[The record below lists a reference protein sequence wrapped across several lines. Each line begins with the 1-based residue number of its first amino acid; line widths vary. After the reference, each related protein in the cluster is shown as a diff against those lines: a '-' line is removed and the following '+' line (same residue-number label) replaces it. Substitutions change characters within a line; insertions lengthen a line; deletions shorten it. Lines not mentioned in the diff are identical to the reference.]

1 MKKAI
6 LLAAAIMSVSFTS
19 VADDF
24 VIATGSE
31 GGGYERLGHTI
42 ANSIGKQARKEDVRF
57 DFEILN
63 TNGSMENIELFNSGD
78 AQAAIVQ
85 ADALNIKT
93 PTASYKAKGAHIEK
107 VWWLYNI
114 KNKKSDIEDIEG
126 DKKIRMVLI
135 DDSGAVVTMQSFV
148 AEDDG
153 YQVNFDSALYADD
166 FYDAADMVCEGKADG
181 KKIAG
186 LLYVGKSIPAEIA
199 QDFKGCV
206 GIGEATD
213 SDFND
218 AKDVNNEP
226 LYTNCTIE
234 RNQLQGM
241 KGGSWGGQDTVCVRA
256 MVIYSNGFEEKNVN
270 RVIKKGVNK
279 ALRGS

>member
-1 MKKAI
+1 MKKVI
-6 LLAAAIMSVSFTS
+6 LLAAALVGFSLTA

-24 VIATGSE
+24 AIATGSE
-31 GGGYERLGHTI
+31 GGGYERLGHKLVG
-42 ANSIGKQARKEDVRF
+42 SINKQARKKDIRF
-57 DFEILN
+57 DFEVLN
-63 TNGSMENIELFNSGD
+63 TNGSIENIDLFNSGE

-85 ADALNIKT
+85 ADALNIKK
-93 PTASYKAKGAHIEK
+93 PTASFKAKTAHQEK
-107 VWWLYNI
+107 VWWLYNL
-114 KNKKSDIEDIEG
+114 KNKYEDLDEIEG
-126 DKKIRMVLI
+126 KKDLRMVLI

-148 AEDDG
+148 AEDED
-153 YQVNFDSALYADD
+153 YEINYSTALYADD
-166 FYDAADMVCEGKADG
+166 FYDAADMVCEGKSDS

-186 LLYVGKSIPAEIA
+186 MLYVGKSIPAEIA

-226 LYTNCTIE
+226 LYTNCKIE

-241 KGGSWGGQDTVCVRA
+241 KGGSWGGQNTVCVNA
-256 MVIYSNGFEEKNVN
+256 MVIYSNSFEEKEVN
-270 RVIKKGVNK
+270 RVVKKGVNK
-279 ALRGS
+279 ALRGL